1 MGKFAVL
8 VPGGPGGPPDFFATH
23 YYMQSAAGLV
33 GSQADRYPPTAF
45 FWKGE
50 KR

>member
-23 YYMQSAAGLV
+23 YMQSAAGSV

-45 FWKGE
+45 FGKGE